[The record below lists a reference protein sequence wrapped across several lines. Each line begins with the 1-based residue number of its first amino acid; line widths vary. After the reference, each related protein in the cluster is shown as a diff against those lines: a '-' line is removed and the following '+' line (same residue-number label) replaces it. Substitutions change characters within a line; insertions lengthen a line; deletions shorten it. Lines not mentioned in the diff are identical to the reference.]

1 MYSPTNG
8 SDDHNKPPNVKW
20 TREYEM
26 LLVEWADIAQC
37 YKWLN
42 NTSQIYYAYYNM
54 WFTIPAIILSTV
66 SGTASF
72 GTNNL
77 PEIYRSTAPLII
89 GTINILV
96 GILTTIQH
104 YLKISEY
111 NEAYRVAELS
121 WDKFARNIRI
131 EISKAPEDRM
141 DVLQFI
147 KIARNEYDRLME
159 TTPNILTF
167 VINKFIDTF
176 DGEPGSD
183 EKKLFDKVRKPDIC
197 NIIVSSEVYLYGN
210 KTNQPNVIPNKN
222 NKSTTNNRFFNTY
235 NHQYR
240 NSNSS
245 SNDKNEENNIHFR
258 NSNSSNDEENNLYS
272 KNPNSSST
280 TNNDKDEEN
289 QNINSSPTDNH
300 KDEENIRIYKR
311 V

>member
-1 MYSPTNG
+1 MNSLNSIPEEPTSPQTN
-8 SDDHNKPPNVKW
+8 NTEIKPKVKW
-20 TREYEM
+20 TKEYEL
-26 LLVEWADIAQC
+26 LLVEWADVAQC

-77 PEIYRSTAPLII
+77 PDNYKPTAPLVI

-131 EISKAPEDRM
+131 ELSKAPEDRM
-141 DVLQFI
+141 EVLQFI
-147 KIARNEYDRLME
+147 KISRNEYDRLME
-159 TTPNILTF
+159 TTPNILPF
-167 VINKFIDTF
+167 IINKFVETF
-176 DGEPGSD
+176 DGEPGSE

-197 NIIVSSEVYLYGN
+197 NIIVSSEIYVYGN
-210 KTNQPNVIPNKN
+210 KFNGNNEINVPNIKKKSLTKEIFSSFNQSISYSPANSKDHNDNDNDNKN
-222 NKSTTNNRFFNTY
+222 IIVKKGESII
-235 NHQYR
+235 
-240 NSNSS
+240 
-245 SNDKNEENNIHFR
+245 D
-258 NSNSSNDEENNLYS
+258 
-272 KNPNSSST
+272 
-280 TNNDKDEEN
+280 
-289 QNINSSPTDNH
+289 
-300 KDEENIRIYKR
+300 